1 MFHYNGHGVPKPT
14 VNGEIWVFNKV
25 NRLNKKAQLREQVRR
40 KIALSEF
47 IKQSNIWTFTFMVLT

>member
-47 IKQSNIWTFTFMVLT
+47 IKQSNVWTFTFMVLT